1 MEDINEEFWWEAL
14 DNFVSDAEIVIV
26 DINKINL
33 DNKNSNGL
41 VERDSVAMKDWSALE
56 KILGKEEMRLHK
68 LDFEDEELTFLVFL
82 YCDGEYVTSI
92 QGDY

>member
-1 MEDINEEFWWEAL
+1 MSFNEEFWWEAL
-14 DNFVSDAEIVIV
+14 DDFVSDDEIVII
-26 DINKINL
+26 DIKKEDLENN
-33 DNKNSNGL
+33 NSSGL
-41 VERDSVAMKDWSALE
+41 IERDSVPMKDWGALE
-56 KILGKEEMRLHK
+56 KIVGKDEMKLHK